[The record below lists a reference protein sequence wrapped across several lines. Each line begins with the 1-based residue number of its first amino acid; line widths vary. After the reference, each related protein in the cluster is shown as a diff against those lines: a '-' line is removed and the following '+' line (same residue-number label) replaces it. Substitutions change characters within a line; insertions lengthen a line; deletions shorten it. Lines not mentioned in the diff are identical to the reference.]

1 MLPERCAE
9 NSVGRLDR
17 LLLRCHSA
25 EVALVQRCVE
35 ASFQRRV
42 DVGQSHQVLGFLKMK
57 VVNKLNFKTDHFILG
72 CCEYFSQQTHLS
84 EIKGFI

>member
-42 DVGQSHQVLGFLKMK
+42 DVGQSHQVLSFLKMK
-57 VVNKLNFKTDHFILG
+57 VVNKEF
-72 CCEYFSQQTHLS
+72 
-84 EIKGFI
+84 